1 MEHKPDER
9 LTPDE
14 TSALAALRSP
24 SQPSTELYER
34 VRSNLARQG
43 AFQRPVRRWIGP
55 LAAAAGIALAY
66 VAGMRAATP
75 PEPMPGQQY
84 AFFLLNTPE
93 ARWPAGVTSAEIV
106 EEFRSWAQPLVAAGR
121 LAAADELAEEYR
133 LVDLDAVRTG
143 DRAEGVNGFFIVTAP
158 DDSAAVMLA
167 RTLPHV
173 RQGGV
178 VSVQRLMRR

>member
-1 MEHKPDER
+1 MKQQPDEQ

-24 SQPSTELYER
+24 ARPSTELYER
-34 VRSNLARQG
+34 VHADLARQG
-43 AFQRPVRRWIGP
+43 VFHRPGRRWVGP
-55 LAAAAGIALAY
+55 LAAAAGIVLAY
-66 VAGMRAATP
+66 AAGMRAATP

-93 ARWPAGVTSAEIV
+93 ARWPAGVTPAEIV
-106 EEFRSWAQPLVAAGR
+106 EEFRSWAQPLAAAGR

-133 LVDLDAVRTG
+133 LVDLNGVRTG
-143 DRAEGVNGFFIVTAP
+143 DLGDGVNGFFIVTAP
-158 DDSAAVMLA
+158 DDSAAAELA

-178 VSVQRLMRR
+178 VSVQRLMQR